1 MSTPTEP
8 TWVVTDRR
16 EVIQRLEGAKLTV
29 LVPGVALLSLV
40 GAHNG
45 ARNLFT
51 GLLTLAPKASHPLYT
66 RLFAEALVLMEGEAA
81 VDVEDRRYRLGLL
94 DAIAVPAR
102 LPRRVVN
109 LSTNRSAVIHVAMA
123 SAAPDQSWVN
133 GRFTPAE
140 QPPDATG
147 HTGAECLSRNNPAAR
162 FELAPRSLF
171 QDLFSAELGAQGI
184 CGGYGVFEPGARLPC
199 HRHEFDESITIVEG
213 TATCIVE
220 GRRYELSGN
229 ATALVPEGR
238 CHYFINLTLEPM
250 AMIWVYAGDRPDRI
264 VMDETL
270 CHPEKVKGN
279 QGDRG
284 SLSDNTRKK
293 A

>member
-1 MSTPTEP
+1 MPMPTLP
-8 TWVVTDRR
+8 TGSEADRR
-16 EVIQRLEGAKLTV
+16 EMIQRPGGAKIMV
-29 LVPGVALLSLV
+29 LVPGVDLLPLV

-51 GLLTLAPKASHPLYT
+51 GLLTLAPKASNPLYT
-66 RLFAEALVLMEGEAA
+66 RLFAEALVLMEGEAV

-109 LSTNRSAVIHVAMA
+109 LSTTRPALIHVAMA

-133 GRFTPAE
+133 GRFTPVE
-140 QPPDATG
+140 QPPGATG
-147 HTGAECLSRNNPAAR
+147 HTGAERLCRNDPAAR

-199 HRHEFDESITIVEG
+199 HRHEFDESITIVQG

-220 GRRYELSGN
+220 GRRHELSGN

-264 VMDETL
+264 VVDETL
-270 CHPEKVKGN
+270 CHPEKAKGN
-279 QGDRG
+279 QGNRS